1 MDELK
6 AIRSFVKVV
15 EAGSFAEAAR
25 QENIA
30 KSVITKRINQLE
42 THMEM
47 ELLQRSTR
55 RMSVTDTGANFY
67 ERCLRVLNELDS
79 AKAAVSSMEWGLTGK
94 FRVSCISSFTA
105 PYLARDLCEF
115 RREHPG
121 LQIEL
126 QQHDRFCDPVQE
138 GFDVCIQPGPIP
150 SGTLEAIEVV
160 PLRRLMVAGK
170 SFVEK
175 YGMPA
180 TPAEIVNYPIALN
193 NHVTPD
199 LKIQFS
205 QDGKFSEVPIEPVML
220 TNTIWLLREAIL
232 GGDCISMMPLFFIE
246 NELLSGDMVPLLT
259 THEVRSTA
267 IRAYFRQSSF
277 VPIKV
282 RIFINFLRRKYGSTP
297 PWERRVL
304 DAMPEL
310 GIALGRK
317 TEVTSG

>member
-25 QENIA
+25 QEGVA

-42 THMEM
+42 SMMEL

-55 RMSVTDTGANFY
+55 RMAVTDTGANFY

-105 PYLARDLCEF
+105 SYLARDLCEF

-121 LQIEL
+121 LQVEL

-138 GFDVCIQPGPIP
+138 GFDVCIQTGNPP
-150 SGTLEAIEVV
+150 SGVLAATEIFPVKRLLVASRSHIAEHGYPETLADILE
-160 PLRRLMVAGK
+160 R
-170 SFVEK
+170 
-175 YGMPA
+175 
-180 TPAEIVNYPIALN
+180 PIALN
-193 NHVTPD
+193 NNVTPE
-199 LKIQFS
+199 LKIRFEGIHES
-205 QDGKFSEVPIEPVML
+205 DSVSITPLML
-220 TNTIWLLREAIL
+220 TNTIWLLREAVL
-232 GGDCISMMPLFFIE
+232 SGEFLSLMPIFFIE
-246 NELLSGDMVPLLT
+246 KELLSGEMIPLLT
-259 THEVRSTA
+259 SHP
-267 IRAYFRQSSF
+267 IRRAPLSAYYRHSQF

-282 RIFINFLRRKYGSTP
+282 RIFINFLRRKYGGVP
-297 PWERRVL
+297 PWERRL
-304 DAMPEL
+304 LEAMPEL
-310 GIALGRK
+310 HVALGHDAAD
-317 TEVTSG
+317 SGA

>member
-25 QENIA
+25 QEGIA

-42 THMEM
+42 SHMEM

-67 ERCLRVLNELDS
+67 ERCVRVLNELDS
-79 AKAAVSSMEWGLTGK
+79 AKASVSSMEWGLTGK

-121 LQIEL
+121 LDIEL

-138 GFDVCIQPGPIP
+138 GFDVCIQTGNAP
-150 SGTLEAIEVV
+150 SGVLEAVEIVPVRRFMVASREFVETHGAPDTLEEVKNH
-160 PLRRLMVAGK
+160 P
-170 SFVEK
+170 F
-175 YGMPA
+175 
-180 TPAEIVNYPIALN
+180 ALN
-193 NHVTPD
+193 NNVTPD
-199 LKIQFS
+199 LKVAFL
-205 QDGKFSEVPIEPVML
+205 DGSHTLEVPIEPIML
-220 TNTIWLLREAIL
+220 TNTIWLLREAVL
-232 GGDCISMMPLFFIE
+232 QGECISLMPIFFIE
-246 NELLSGDMVPLLT
+246 EELRSGAMVPLLT
-259 THEVRSTA
+259 SLQVKSTSL
-267 IRAYFRQSSF
+267 RAYYRKSQF

-282 RIFINFLRRKYGSTP
+282 RIFINFLRRKYGSFP
-297 PWERRVL
+297 PWEQRL
-304 DAMPEL
+304 LEQMPEL
-310 GIALGRK
+310 ARSLGR
-317 TEVTSG
+317 EEPVA